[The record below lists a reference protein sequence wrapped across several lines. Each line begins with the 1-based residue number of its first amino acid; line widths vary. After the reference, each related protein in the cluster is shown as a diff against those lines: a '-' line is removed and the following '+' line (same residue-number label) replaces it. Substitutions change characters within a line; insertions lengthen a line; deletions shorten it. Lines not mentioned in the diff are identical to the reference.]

1 MNEQLVAIDRNGT
14 DGIDRL
20 VWREGELRVALRRI
34 QSKREEGKDERT
46 QIRRLCKSTEIA
58 SF

>member
-46 QIRRLCKSTEIA
+46 QIRRLCKST
-58 SF
+58 